1 MKAKAAAKPPAPR
14 AMGHWRLPAALSV
27 CSAGGASVVVAE
39 PASASVLDGEDSS
52 VGDSVGDSV
61 VDAAEDSASV
71 GEAV

>member
-1 MKAKAAAKPPAPR
+1 
-14 AMGHWRLPAALSV
+14 
-27 CSAGGASVVVAE
+27 VVVAE
-39 PASASVLDGEDSS
+39 PASASVLDEEDSS

>member
-1 MKAKAAAKPPAPR
+1 MKTQAAATPPIA
-14 AMGHWRLPAALSV
+14 AMGHWRVPAAFSV

-39 PASASVLDGEDSS
+39 PALASVLDEEDSS

-61 VDAAEDSASV
+61 VDAAEDPASV